1 MDASVKI
8 LAVAPYEGLA
18 SVLEREAQRYDNVEM
33 TVVVGNLEEGVTT
46 AINHLTEPYDLILSR
61 GGTADLLRKELDL
74 PVLDIKTSAYDVLQ
88 AVRLSEDIGGRRAV
102 AGFSG
107 ITDAAR
113 STSDVLQLGL
123 DIFTL
128 VDETDVHDIA
138 PLLKEQ
144 GYDTV
149 LCDVISS
156 TVFRESGLNTVLI
169 TSGSASVRDSLDEAL
184 RIARYAGN
192 ARAENLYLR
201 SVLSNHSGDTAIFNE
216 NGSLF
221 FSTLDQRG
229 DAQVLSVLR
238 GLLQETLLGDADTLR
253 RTIGGQQY
261 TIRTYVHTDQLGRKV
276 AFYLSKGRAVG
287 PRQAGITY
295 YTKADARKE
304 YLGSPFSITADLTGT
319 GKAVKDVVRSGKPL
333 LVTGEYGT
341 GRTAIALYAYVNSL
355 RASHPFAEVDCS
367 LLNER
372 SSDYLLNSRQSPLF
386 ADDLTIH
393 FKNLESSSDAFAD
406 ELFATLDG
414 ADVCSRNYVIFSCKP
429 KGEWISRHLL
439 FVKDRFQCMELQLT
453 PLRENRERIPTITR
467 LFLSQLNADL
477 PREVLRVDRPAMEL
491 LSSYPWPGNYIQFKR
506 ILSQLCASSRD
517 HTIREPDVRELLSM
531 ERPTYRGNAVETQ
544 TDTLDLER
552 PLADIER
559 DVIELV
565 IRKHGGNQSAAARQL
580 GISRTTLWRSI
591 KSSCDDCRRIQGRS
605 AAILARMP
613 KS

>member
-1 MDASVKI
+1 MDAPVKI

-33 TVVVGNLEEGVTT
+33 TIVVGNLEEGVVA
-46 AINHLTEPYDLILSR
+46 AINCLTEPYDLILSR
-61 GGTADLLRKELDL
+61 GGTADLLRNELDL

-88 AVRLSEDIGGRRAV
+88 AVRLSEDIGGKRAV

-113 STSDVLQLGL
+113 STNDVLQLGL

-128 VDETDVHDIA
+128 VDEADVHDIA

-156 TVFRESGLNTVLI
+156 TVFRESELNTVLI

-184 RIARYAGN
+184 RIARYVGN
-192 ARAENLYLR
+192 AHAENLYLR
-201 SVLSNHSGDTAIFNE
+201 EVLSNHSGDTAIFNE

-229 DAQVLSVLR
+229 NAQLLSTLR
-238 GLLQETLLGDADTLR
+238 GLLQEVLLGDANSLR

-261 TIRTYVHTDQLGRKV
+261 AIRTFVHTDQLGRKV
-276 AFYLSKGRAVG
+276 AFFLSKGRAAG
-287 PRQAGITY
+287 ARQAGITY
-295 YTKADARKE
+295 YSKADARKE
-304 YLGSPFSITADLTGT
+304 YLASPFSITADLAGT
-319 GKAVKDVVRSGKPL
+319 GKAVKDVVKSGKPL

-341 GRTAIALYAYVNSL
+341 GRTVIALYAYVNSV

-367 LLNER
+367 LLNDR
-372 SSDYLLNSRQSPLF
+372 SRDHLLNSRHSPLF
-386 ADDLTIH
+386 ADGLTIH
-393 FKNLESSSDAFAD
+393 FKNLEACGDAFAD

-414 ADVCSRNYVIFSCKP
+414 ADVCRRNYVIFSCEP
-429 KGEWISRHLL
+429 RGDWASQHLL
-439 FVKDRFQCMELQLT
+439 FVKDRFQCMEVDLM
-453 PLRENRERIPTITR
+453 PLRESRERIPTITR

-517 HTIREPDVRELLSM
+517 HTIREPDVRELLSI
-531 ERPTYRGNAVETQ
+531 ERPTYRGGVTEGS
-544 TDTLDLER
+544 TDALDLDR

-559 DVIELV
+559 DVIDLV

-580 GISRTTLWRSI
+580 GVSRTTLWRLS
-591 KSSCDDCRRIQGRS
+591 KSS
-605 AAILARMP
+605 
-613 KS
+613 